1 MTTPESF
8 QTERLILRAP
18 VLQDARAIFEAYACD
33 SAVTRYLAWR
43 PHRTITDAAE
53 FLTKCFFM
61 RQEKIAFPYAITL
74 RESGKLIGMIEMRFD
89 ECRMDIGYVLAAAY
103 WNQGYMTEAVR
114 AVISWGLDQKEI
126 YRVWA
131 YCDTEN
137 HPSAR
142 VLEKAGMLREGV
154 LRRWMV
160 LPNLSD
166 TPRDCYAYSIV
177 KESSAREGG

>member
-1 MTTPESF
+1 MTPPESF
-8 QTERLILRAP
+8 QTERLILRVPA
-18 VLQDARAIFEAYACD
+18 LRDARAIFEEYARD
-33 SAVTRYLAWR
+33 GAVTRYLTWR
-43 PHRTITDAAE
+43 PHRSITDAAE

-74 RESGKLIGMIEMRFD
+74 RESAKLIGMIELRFE

-103 WNQGYMTEAVR
+103 WNRGYMTEAVR
-114 AVISWGLDQKEI
+114 AVISWGLDQNGI

-137 HPSAR
+137 FPSAR
-142 VLEKAGMLREGV
+142 VLEKAGMQREGV

-160 LPNLSD
+160 LPNLSE

-177 KESSAREGG
+177 KEPSATEGG